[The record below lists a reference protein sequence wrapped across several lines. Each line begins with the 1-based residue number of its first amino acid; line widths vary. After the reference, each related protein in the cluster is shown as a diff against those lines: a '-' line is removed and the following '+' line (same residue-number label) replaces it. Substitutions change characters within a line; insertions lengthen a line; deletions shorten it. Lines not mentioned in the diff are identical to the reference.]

1 MIGADLKTGE
11 EMENKEA
18 SKYFVFKEKS
28 LANFQSRVLKFRKRK
43 ICTNMMDI
51 PRKEEQ
57 WPPSTKRLW
66 NGH

>member
-1 MIGADLKTGE
+1 
-11 EMENKEA
+11 MENKGA

-57 WPPSTKRLW
+57 WPPST
-66 NGH
+66 